1 MTSSEQSWPSPDC
14 NGIPVVDP
22 VGLSIA
28 GTVVVLARRP
38 ATAVDT
44 LYYNVR
50 ISGADPGAPDEW
62 AGWNELR
69 LAENDLPAAESRPLL
84 RIAGMDLITVG
95 AAAAVPRPADA
106 PFRAVTDG
114 RYISCFRQSA
124 TGSLYVDRF
133 ALVQAPRQR
142 TSGSRDGENQGGW
155 QLRRVWEVRYR
166 RSGRR
171 DAPAGPGDELGFR
184 TMNDEPFQE
193 PTIELPALSGITGG
207 GFDVALAPTSEAD
220 VSRWH
225 IVAVTGEVLTFVSYP
240 QDSTGGIELDP
251 ALTHRFTITPALWNS
266 GKSTTLTPTAGV
278 SASLYAEQERTGA
291 APNLPSSLRRAVRLG
306 VTVPVAGAGLP
317 GALAVYDFGVL
328 PDGTVPA
335 FPAGIGCVLI
345 DGTLD
350 HGGFT
355 PAAGDHP
362 VPGKAVRSAGS
373 GTVGAVLLGTPR
385 PAAAP
390 AVLDSADGLVHCYF
404 PERTGSSGTDAFAV
418 AHYDPAVTRTQI
430 TLPWTTDDDRTGT
443 FTMIARR
450 SGSTF
455 DDVEVTVAPCV
466 RGGIT
471 APDLCDVTIDYGA
484 AAGLPREN
492 WGGLPRDVRTMV
504 SILNGSFSDDPADK
518 AVLSGARPFYDF
530 LGHQPSARLPLTS
543 AGRLEL
549 ISHRPDLPLSRVEV
563 TAAARGTV
571 DLTLSYTTAAGFTAV
586 QTWRTVPA
594 GTANAALILGGDA
607 DPGTYG
613 YQRPPA
619 DTPVYALSTT
629 GGSILLVGKTTENLS
644 FTISPAEGDP
654 AHCAVSLVIGAGPEV
669 KLDDVPR
676 DQAGFVARLR
686 SWSSAQAVF
695 GHISPDPRPGP
706 VADQEFTT
714 ALDLRGGSL
723 LFDVLEPVTVGTL
736 AVGQVSAA
744 GWRKRTLTPTP
755 PDDTTGRA
763 MLALTAV
770 LPEAPLFGREPR
782 AVDGTSTRT
791 VTGDNGKWLAAHQAK
806 ALRLSGSQA
815 MSVALSNAQLAP
827 RRTWTMESWI
837 RPEGSDPAT
846 VITYD
851 NGPAKDVGE
860 LSRSYYLGVAGLPTV
875 RFGAFK
881 QKNNAKSSYLAVPSN
896 PVFTPGPAGFTW
908 EAWVKPDP
916 KPCPEANRL
925 GSILQVCDAKSKNAP
940 LVNFGLDAGR
950 HLSLGYQRQSH
961 SSKPVYL
968 TAATPL
974 PSGVWTHV
982 AATGSWHNGIWTLR
996 IYVNA
1001 VLAGTAQNVQLRSP
1015 SKSTSPSLA
1024 IGARIGPHVSV
1035 FGALSAV
1042 RLWSLPRTAEDLRYT
1057 MAASLGGSE
1066 PGLAGTWSLAEGHTT
1081 DKSVFANHATAT
1093 GSALD
1098 AQLKLSKDQA
1108 VRSSDDNPFVGIV
1121 AGVGGAAPVHAFA
1134 HMRPREWNHVAVAYE
1149 AAGALNLNLA
1159 GSASARPAYGICDEP
1174 GGLTFDREFSI
1185 DGWVQTSD
1193 STGLQRT
1200 ILSHWGKS
1208 GKDQSFR
1215 LALTADGCPF
1225 CTVGLV
1231 NPATGGRTQLTVRSR
1246 AGFPDWAPLH
1256 LAVTLTSAQVTV
1268 SGKQV
1273 LRCVLTIYV
1282 DGAAWG
1288 TAQTT
1293 LSGTST
1299 VTSVDSAAPLT
1310 VGIGTP
1316 PANTG
1321 RVAPEAQARFAGS
1334 LTGLRFWSTGLSA
1347 DQVRSVMRREQAADA
1362 DDGVVSAWWF
1372 AEGSGD
1378 VAADTVND
1386 NDFRLTD
1393 TDLWGVMQNIARYRC
1408 YHDGRLVG
1416 LVMPAPADE
1425 VVGYRGYDQC
1435 TVGASARTAGKFQD
1449 SINGSLAEVRLWDSA
1464 RTTSQI
1470 TSTLY
1475 RKLKGDEAD
1484 LVGYWSLDGTSADL
1498 TGRGANGH
1506 LVGAPR
1512 YVGSTA
1518 PVADEGPQVT
1528 NVYQG
1533 SRTRFQ
1539 RPLSGRAAVVE
1550 YPEMETHGD
1559 GTPYAVMRRAYFFKD
1574 TTLRLSTAYGMGE
1587 TDLVYLGQVQT
1598 RPTLTGYIEGAPP
1611 VPSENLSRPLYD
1623 SPFGY
1628 NSYQDASTVTLRSEE
1643 STSVN
1648 FTSSDYRTRLKME
1661 IDAKA
1666 GVAAKWAD
1674 SATVFAWTHLLTGG
1688 TGKVGVRHKSNLE
1701 IANQHDETYLS
1712 AWTRTTTDTLGLRGM
1727 WEPAQADRSDYLN
1740 PAVGRRYQPLNL
1752 GYALV
1757 ESMTADLYAMRLRS
1771 TGAMIGKMVL
1781 PNLGIPPDRNIIT
1794 FQIDPR
1800 YAKNGTLD
1808 GKVGLVN
1815 DPDYPQA
1822 DVTRGSYFK
1831 PAEAYRLAAKIT
1843 ASDKAMR
1850 SRYDQFNAESRG
1862 EAGEAGLDRVEHKQF
1877 YDFGQDIPTRGIANR
1892 YVWTASGGLHTETE
1906 QFSAVHERVYTG
1918 FDDYT
1923 HLTGLSG
1930 EITFTAQVGLFGSI
1944 DALFGGH
1951 LKVQVGKSENRSRGL
1966 SLAVTCPGDPMLQGY
1981 RPGDGYTPGYCPGKV
1996 EAYRF
2001 MSFYLPP
2008 SADNSDTFYHQVID
2022 KEWLN
2027 SSSDPDAVALRNV
2040 QFTGQGAWRLL
2051 HRVTYVSR
2059 VPPQFDTNP
2068 DQTVAPEPVRAID
2081 LADNP
2086 LLIELVQDEVAAK
2099 NPTPA
2104 DIGTGVANVLAP
2116 LDGHAASKLG
2126 NLVPWWAAFLTATR
2140 QPKPD
2145 PAKAALMNRILTDT
2159 VAYFQAGYA
2168 SGLLPRQEPDAGG
2181 RLVPAPRTSEPSL
2194 PPSSP
2199 APEPTSFG
2207 LLVERAPDGRD
2218 AG

>member
-1 MTSSEQSWPSPDC
+1 MVMTPSKQIWPSPDC
-14 NGIPVVDP
+14 NGIPLVDP

-28 GTVVVLARRP
+28 GTLVVLARRP

-50 ISGADPGAPDEW
+50 VSGADPGTPGEW
-62 AGWNELR
+62 AGWNELS
-69 LAENDLPAAESRPLL
+69 LDENDRPSAEDRPLL

-95 AAAAVPRPADA
+95 SAAAVPRPANA

-133 ALVQAPRQR
+133 ALVQDPQGR
-142 TSGSRDGENQGGW
+142 TSGSRDGENQAGW

-193 PTIELPALSGITGG
+193 PTIELPSLSGITRG
-207 GFDVALAPTSEAD
+207 GFDVALTPTSEAD

-225 IVAVTGEVLTFVSYP
+225 IVAVTGDVLTFVSYP

-251 ALTHRFTITPALWNS
+251 ALAREFTITPTLWNS

-278 SASLYAEQERTGA
+278 SATLYAEQERTGA
-291 APNLPSSLRRAVRLG
+291 APDLPSSLRRAVRVS
-306 VTVPVAGAGLP
+306 VTVPVANAGAGLP

-362 VPGKAVRSAGS
+362 VPAKAVRSAGS
-373 GTVGAVLLGTPR
+373 GTVSAVLLGTPR
-385 PAAAP
+385 PDAAP

-404 PERTGSSGTDAFAV
+404 PERTGTPGKDAFAV
-418 AHYDPAVTRTQI
+418 AHYDPAVTRTQVA
-430 TLPWTTDDDRTGT
+430 LPWKTDDDRTGT
-443 FTMIARR
+443 FTVIARR

-455 DDVEVTVAPCV
+455 DEVEMTVAACA

-471 APDLCDVTIDYGA
+471 ASDLCDVTIDYGA

-492 WGGLPRDVRTMV
+492 WGGLPRDVGAMV
-504 SILNGSFSDDPADK
+504 SILNGSFSDDPTDK

-530 LGHQPSARLPLTS
+530 LGHRPSARLPLTS

-549 ISHRPDLPLSRVEV
+549 VSHRPDLPLSRVEI
-563 TAAARGTV
+563 TASAKGTV
-571 DLTLSYTTAAGFTAV
+571 DLTLSYTAAAGFTAT
-586 QTWRTVPA
+586 QTWQAVPT
-594 GTANAALILGGDA
+594 GTANASLILGGDA
-607 DPGTYG
+607 DPATYS

-644 FTISPAEGDP
+644 LTISPAEGDP
-654 AHCAVSLVIGAGPEV
+654 AHCTVSLVIGARPAVE
-669 KLDDVPR
+669 LDNVPR
-676 DQAGFVARLR
+676 EQAGFVARLR
-686 SWSSAQAVF
+686 SWSEAQAVF

-706 VADQEFTT
+706 VADQTFTSP
-714 ALDLRGGSL
+714 LNLRGGSV

-736 AVGQVSAA
+736 AIGQVSAA
-744 GWRKRTLTPTP
+744 DWRKRSITPTP

-770 LPEAPLFGREPR
+770 LPESPLFGREPR

-791 VTGDNGKWLAAHQAK
+791 VTGDNGKWLAAHQPK
-806 ALRLSGSQA
+806 ALELNGSQA
-815 MSVALSNAQLAP
+815 MSVALSNTQLAP

-837 RPEGSDPAT
+837 RPEGGDPAT
-846 VITYD
+846 IITYD
-851 NGPAKDVGE
+851 HGPAKGVGE
-860 LSRSYYLGVAGLPTV
+860 LSPSYYLGVAGLPTV

-881 QKNNAKSSYLAVPSN
+881 HKNKNKNSYLAVPSN

-908 EAWVKPDP
+908 EAWVKPDT

-925 GSILQVCDAKSKNAP
+925 GSIVQVCDAKSGKTP
-940 LVNFGLDAGR
+940 LVNFGLDSGR
-950 HLSLGYQRQSH
+950 HLSLGYQQQSH
-961 SSKPVYL
+961 DSKPGYL
-968 TAATPL
+968 TAGTPL
-974 PSGVWTHV
+974 PAGVWTHV
-982 AATGSWHNGIWTLR
+982 AATGSWRNGIWTLR

-1001 VLAGTAQNVQLRSP
+1001 VLADTVRNVRLRPP
-1015 SKSTSPSLA
+1015 SKSASPSLA
-1024 IGARIGPHVSV
+1024 IGARIGPHVSM
-1035 FGALSAV
+1035 FGRLSDV

-1057 MAASLGGSE
+1057 MATALTGTE
-1066 PGLAGTWSLAEGHTT
+1066 PGLAGAWSLAEGRTT

-1093 GSALD
+1093 GPALD

-1108 VRSSDDNPFVGIV
+1108 VSSSDDNPFIGIV
-1121 AGVGGAAPVHAFA
+1121 AGVGGTAPVHAFA
-1134 HMRPREWNHVAVAYE
+1134 RMRPHEWNHVAVTYRAS
-1149 AAGALNLNLA
+1149 GALNLNLA
-1159 GSASARPAYGICDEP
+1159 GPVPDRPVYGICPEP
-1174 GGLTFDREFSI
+1174 GGLTFDREFAI
-1185 DGWVQTSD
+1185 DGWVQTSG
-1193 STGLQRT
+1193 STGLRRT
-1200 ILSHWGKS
+1200 VLSHWGKS

-1215 LALTADGCPF
+1215 LALTADDYPF
-1225 CTVGLV
+1225 CTVGLL
-1231 NPATGGRTQLTVRSR
+1231 NPATGKRTQLTVQGR
-1246 AGFPDWAPLH
+1246 ASVLSGTPMH
-1256 LAVTLTSAQVTV
+1256 LAVTLNSAQAVV

-1273 LRCVLTIYV
+1273 LRCTLTIYAN
-1282 DGAAWG
+1282 GFECG

-1299 VTSVDSAAPLT
+1299 VTSVDSTAPLT

-1321 RVAPEAQARFAGS
+1321 RVAPEAQAPFVGA

-1347 DQVRSVMRREQAADA
+1347 AQVRSAMRRNQAADT
-1362 DDGVVSAWWF
+1362 DEGVVSAWWF
-1372 AEGSGD
+1372 TEDSGD

-1393 TDLWGVMQNIARYRC
+1393 TDLWGVMQNIAHYRC
-1408 YHDGRLVG
+1408 YHDGRPVG
-1416 LVMPAPADE
+1416 SVMPAPADE
-1425 VVGYRGYDQC
+1425 ITGYGGYDQC
-1435 TVGASARTAGKFQD
+1435 TVGAYASAAGKFQD
-1449 SINGSLAEVRLWDSA
+1449 GIDGSLAEVRLWDSA
-1464 RTTSQI
+1464 RTPSQI

-1498 TGRGANGH
+1498 TGRGANGR
-1506 LVGAPR
+1506 LVGSPR

-1533 SRTRFQ
+1533 PRTRFQ
-1539 RPLSGRAAVVE
+1539 RPLSGKAAVVE

-1559 GTPYAVMRRAYFFKD
+1559 GTPYAVMRRAYFYKD
-1574 TTLRLSTAYGMGE
+1574 TALRLSTAYGMGE

-1598 RPTLTGYIEGAPP
+1598 RPTVIGYMEGAPP

-1643 STSVN
+1643 STSVE

-1661 IDAKA
+1661 IDGKA

-1688 TGKVGVRHKSNLE
+1688 TGKIGVRHKSNLE
-1701 IANQHDETYLS
+1701 IAHQRDETYLS

-1727 WEPAQADRSDYLN
+1727 WEPARADRSEYLN

-1771 TGAMIGKMVL
+1771 TGAMIGKMIL
-1781 PNLGIPPDRNIIT
+1781 PSLGIPPDRNILT

-1831 PAEAYRLAAKIT
+1831 PAEAYHLAAKIA

-1850 SRYDQFNAESRG
+1850 SRYNQFNAEKRG
-1862 EAGEAGLDRVEHKQF
+1862 EAGETDLDRVGDKQF
-1877 YDFGQDIPTRGIANR
+1877 YDFGQNIPTRGIANR

-1918 FDDYT
+1918 FGDYT
-1923 HLTGLSG
+1923 HLTGLTG

-1951 LKVQVGKSENRSRGL
+1951 LKVQVGKSENQSRGL
-1966 SLAVTCPGDPMLQGY
+1966 SLVVTCPGDPMLQGY

-2008 SADNSDTFYHQVID
+2008 STDNSDTFHNQVID
-2022 KEWLN
+2022 KEWLT

-2040 QFTGQGAWRLL
+2040 RFTGQGAWRLL

-2059 VPPQFDTNP
+2059 VPPHFDTNP
-2068 DQTVAPEPVRAID
+2068 DQTVAPEPVRLID

-2086 LLIELVQDEVAAK
+2086 LLIELVQDEVTAK
-2099 NPTPA
+2099 NPSPA

-2116 LDGHAASKLG
+2116 LDGHTASKLG
-2126 NLVPWWAAFLTATR
+2126 DLVPWWAAFLAATR

-2145 PAKAALMNRILTDT
+2145 PAKVALMNRILTDT
-2159 VAYFQAGYA
+2159 IAYFQAGYA
-2168 SGLLPRQEPDAGG
+2168 STLLPRQGSDPGG
-2181 RLVPAPRTSEPSL
+2181 QLVPAPRASETTG
-2194 PPSSP
+2194 SP
-2199 APEPTSFG
+2199 NGWHSASEVAELRSA
-2207 LLVERAPDGRD
+2207 E
-2218 AG
+2218 